1 MVIFRQIK
9 KRKKKQCIRQIILSK
24 VKSHAFLCLF
34 SFHISRIVKLLEAGI
49 LDEWRRKWWSH
60 DGLTCK
66 PEARLGTGKNLGV
79 IYLAGP
85 FFVFAG
91 ASGLGF
97 LLAGV
102 EWAWR
107 TDRFHR
113 LVTYLCAKQK
123 YGVDWAKCSSAK
135 PTVSQDIE

>member
-1 MVIFRQIK
+1 MYQTNNFTKIEIALVFTSI
-9 KRKKKQCIRQIILSK
+9 
-24 VKSHAFLCLF
+24 